1 MLLDIKTVATLELWL
16 VEEGQPLEKAQA
28 TCGIL
33 SGNVPFLD
41 LDAGLLGCGFMKI
54 HQVCISSYTSLYVYY
69 PSIKTFLIKLF

>member
-33 SGNVPFLD
+33 SGNLSVMT
-41 LDAGLLGCGFMKI
+41 GSLGVVEVSEGSNLC
-54 HQVCISSYTSLYVYY
+54 
-69 PSIKTFLIKLF
+69 